1 MDEVKEIK
9 SVHAKEETK
18 KEETF
23 TFDQNTV
30 MFTIYLLYKANMITR
45 NHLSH
50 MLKIIKETKP
60 ELNIAEYLV
69 KEAARV

>member
-1 MDEVKEIK
+1 MNKVNVVPATEEI
-9 SVHAKEETK
+9 K
-18 KEETF
+18 KEENF

-30 MFTIYLLYKANMITR
+30 MFTLYLLYKANMITR

-60 ELNIAEYLV
+60 ELNVAEYLV